1 LRTKRSSAIAASTLA
16 RVAGLTRSGRLST
29 LDTVPRET
37 PAAAATSFM
46 PAALASA
53 PGSLT
58 TIETPSLKRNII
70 ANELVK
76 MPFGHAFADALTSRS
91 GA

>member
-1 LRTKRSSAIAASTLA
+1 
-16 RVAGLTRSGRLST
+16 LST
-29 LDTVPRET
+29 FDTVPSET

-46 PAALASA
+46 PATRGSA

-58 TIETPSLKRNII
+58 TIETPSLKRNITR
-70 ANELVK
+70 NDLVK

-91 GA
+91 VA

>member
-1 LRTKRSSAIAASTLA
+1 
-16 RVAGLTRSGRLST
+16 
-29 LDTVPRET
+29 
-37 PAAAATSFM
+37 M